1 MTRRTGKMTL
11 GTRNNNAYIELL
23 KTFPPRPITSHEEF
37 IATQKVIDSLIDKEG
52 QLSSDE
58 QDYLNIL
65 GTLVYE
71 YEEKHVKIPR
81 IYGVELLKTLLSDL
95 NLSAKDLIPIFHTE
109 SNVSDVLNGKIDLTV
124 EDIDKLAKF
133 FKISPAAF
141 LKNK

>member
-1 MTRRTGKMTL
+1 MTL
-11 GTRNNNAYIELL
+11 GTRNNNAYMELL

-37 IATQKVIDSLIDKEG
+37 LATQKVIDSLIDKEG
-52 QLSSDE
+52 QLTRDE

-71 YEEKHVKIPR
+71 YEEKHVDIPR
-81 IYGVELLKTLLSDL
+81 IYGIELLKTLLSDL

-109 SNVSDVLNGKIDLTV
+109 SNVSDVLNGKIDLTI

-133 FKISPAAF
+133 FNISPIAF
-141 LKNK
+141 VKK